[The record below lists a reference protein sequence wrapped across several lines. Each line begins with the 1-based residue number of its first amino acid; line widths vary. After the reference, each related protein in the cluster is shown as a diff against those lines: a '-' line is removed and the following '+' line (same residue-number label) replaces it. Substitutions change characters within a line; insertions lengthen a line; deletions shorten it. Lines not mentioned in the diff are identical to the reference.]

1 MTMRVSQGG
10 VFFPGRGVDWGLTLR
25 HRKMIVTIPTTM
37 KETRTNLRVAP
48 VAVQERYLKAAVAV
62 DLKVIKA
69 TNIPALTIYPV
80 LICFKM
86 LLKIVIKKQD
96 PRRDPRTMTSE
107 KKLKTARE
115 AEWSHLGNLLPD

>member
-1 MTMRVSQGG
+1 
-10 VFFPGRGVDWGLTLR
+10 
-25 HRKMIVTIPTTM
+25 M
-37 KETRTNLRVAP
+37 KETRVNLRVAP
-48 VAVQERYLKAAVAV
+48 VAVQERYLNTAV